1 LKVKFIGQGL
11 EGNGSQVG
19 ELINETLK
27 SSNFSE
33 FYAFVAFVSESGID
47 RISEGLECFISKE
60 ENKVHFYVGVDNKA
74 TSKEALEALLE
85 LKIPTSIFHTL
96 NKSVIYHPKVYLFKG
111 KTEFRVITG
120 SSNLTLTG
128 LYQNVETSI
137 LVDSENSEGQ
147 VFLNEIEA
155 FFLKVIEG
163 NDPNLVDLD
172 ETIVEKL
179 HQSGKLP
186 SEASQ
191 RYTGDG
197 ITDPPGAED
206 EDNGGFAEDLKSLF
220 PGRGVPTTPP
230 RRTAKT
236 VSGVVTGSTPV
247 VPGGGVV
254 TGSTSVVPGTGTGSG
269 ITPVPAGIVTPTTPG
284 GIGARRTLWFQT
296 GKLTG
301 GSANILDLSLS
312 GKGGGSG
319 GVHLLNPSLSI
330 TRHITLRLH
339 GTDYYNNLVIFPQTS
354 SGESNGTWRLQM
366 RGQSTSGQRFTQHT
380 RLGQLK
386 DKILVLEE
394 ISPDHY
400 EVTVE
405 PDSKLIHYRAISSF
419 VEQSPPR
426 GRYYGII

>member
-1 LKVKFIGQGL
+1 MVPGG
-11 EGNGSQVG
+11 
-19 ELINETLK
+19 
-27 SSNFSE
+27 
-33 FYAFVAFVSESGID
+33 
-47 RISEGLECFISKE
+47 
-60 ENKVHFYVGVDNKA
+60 GV
-74 TSKEALEALLE
+74 
-85 LKIPTSIFHTL
+85 
-96 NKSVIYHPKVYLFKG
+96 V
-111 KTEFRVITG
+111 TG
-120 SSNLTLTG
+120 STPVVPGGGVVTG
-128 LYQNVETSI
+128 STPV
-137 LVDSENSEGQ
+137 VPGGG
-147 VFLNEIEA
+147 V
-155 FFLKVIEG
+155 V
-163 NDPNLVDLD
+163 
-172 ETIVEKL
+172 
-179 HQSGKLP
+179 
-186 SEASQ
+186 
-191 RYTGDG
+191 TGS
-197 ITDPPGAED
+197 TPVVPG
-206 EDNGGFAEDLKSLF
+206 GGVVTGSTPVV
-220 PGRGVPTTPP
+220 PGGGVVTGSTPVVP
-230 RRTAKT
+230 GGGVVTGST
-236 VSGVVTGSTPV
+236 PVVPGGGVVTGSTPVVPGGGVVTGSTPVVPGGGVVTGSTPVVPGGGVVTGSTPV